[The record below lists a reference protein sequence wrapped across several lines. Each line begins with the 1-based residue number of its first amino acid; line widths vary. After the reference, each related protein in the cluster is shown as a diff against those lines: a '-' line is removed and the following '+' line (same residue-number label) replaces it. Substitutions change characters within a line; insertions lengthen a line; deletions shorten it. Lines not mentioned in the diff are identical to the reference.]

1 MQQSS
6 TLEASPRRTKFWI
19 GGAVILVALASLV
32 AWAMARP
39 GSTAFYM
46 TPTEVLASGADLTGD
61 YRMNGTVV
69 PGSIER
75 DGLETTFSISDGSTE
90 VDVLTDRPLPDT
102 FRDRSEVVAKGQ
114 MEGDVFVASEVLA
127 KCPSKF
133 KAKA

>member
-1 MQQSS
+1 MQPSS

-19 GGAVILVALASLV
+19 GGAVILAALVALV
-32 AWAMARP
+32 AWAMTRP

-46 TPTEVLASGADLTGD
+46 TPTEVLASGELTGD

-75 DGLETTFSISDGSTE
+75 DGLHTTFSVSDGSTE
-90 VDVLTDRPLPDT
+90 VEVTTDRPLPDT
-102 FRDRSEVVAKGQ
+102 FRDRSEVVAKGA
-114 MEGDVFVASEVLA
+114 MEGDTFVASEVLA

-133 KAKA
+133 KARA